1 MWRWRSR
8 WKSEQVEVQFD
19 VEEQVEEKVEVE
31 VEEQVDVEEE
41 EEAHLGLPLAT
52 PSLARVCRSRASP
65 SGGEVSSYF
74 IFKYSQLSV
83 KS

>member
-8 WKSEQVEVQFD
+8 WKSEQVEVQLD
-19 VEEQVEEKVEVE
+19 VEEQVEEQVEV
-31 VEEQVDVEEE
+31 DVEE

-65 SGGEVSSYF
+65 SGGKVGSYF